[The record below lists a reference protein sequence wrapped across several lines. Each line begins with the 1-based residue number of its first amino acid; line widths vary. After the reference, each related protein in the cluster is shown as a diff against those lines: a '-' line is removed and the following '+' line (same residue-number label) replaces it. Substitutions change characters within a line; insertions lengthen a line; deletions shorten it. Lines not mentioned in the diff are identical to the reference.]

1 MHSSQGRYL
10 PAMSEGASSRNA
22 VIIPGGMYGPQAGL
36 LAYAG
41 EAAARRGANLEL
53 ISWTPPKGRPLVER
67 HSWVYEQVTSVVE
80 KLATPLLIGK
90 SLGSYGAAVAADRG
104 LPGIWLT
111 PLLTMPAC
119 VEPLRR
125 ATRPFLLVGGTAD
138 DFWDGALARELT
150 PHVLEVT
157 GADHGMK
164 VPGPLHRSA
173 EVLGQVAT
181 TMEAFLDSVVWR

>member
-1 MHSSQGRYL
+1 
-10 PAMSEGASSRNA
+10 MSEGESSRNA

-41 EAAARRGANLEL
+41 EAVARRGAHLEL
-53 ISWTPPKGRPLVER
+53 ISWTPPKGQPLLEGQ
-67 HSWVYEQVTSVVE
+67 SWVYQQVTPVVE
-80 KLATPLLIGK
+80 KLGTPLLIGK

-119 VEPLRR
+119 VEALRR
-125 ATRPFLLVGGTAD
+125 ATQPFLLVGGTAD
-138 DFWDGALARELT
+138 DLWDGVLARELT
-150 PHVLEVT
+150 PHVLEVN

-164 VPGPLHRSA
+164 VPGPLHRST
-173 EVLGQVAT
+173 EVLGQVT
-181 TMEAFLDSVVWR
+181 TAIEVFLDTIVWR